1 MNTTPPLQ
9 PAPQETPLDKKEQKE
24 AQTKPAFYKRRAIF
38 IGLAVFVIIFTIM
51 GALYF
56 YAQNDV
62 VINPPLS
69 TAGSTIDSTTG
80 SNTPKNKG
88 QNIAQYKG
96 QNISPNIETSAVGE
110 LVVRLLQA
118 APYDDLLP
126 SLTDKPL
133 IHQNKTIKTILA
145 PLIPLAAR
153 GVPNAAQIQ
162 SLYLTWRLSLS
173 LPLSQNKADT
183 TPAPPPL
190 LVWLHNISGGRI
202 TLTPIPKTSQHPLQN
217 TLPIATPLKIKRLL
231 YALDDAAR
239 LQDFATAL
247 RVSEHLALALNLD
260 EDKAFMKW
268 RTHTL
273 LYVRLAPT
281 IARLIDLHIYNP
293 PYEGVR

>member
-1 MNTTPPLQ
+1 
-9 PAPQETPLDKKEQKE
+9 
-24 AQTKPAFYKRRAIF
+24 
-38 IGLAVFVIIFTIM
+38 
-51 GALYF
+51 
-56 YAQNDV
+56 
-62 VINPPLS
+62 LS

-96 QNISPNIETSAVGE
+96 QNISPNIETSVVGE

-133 IHQNKTIKTILA
+133 IHKPLIHQPPTHQPPTDQNKTIKTILA

-183 TPAPPPL
+183 TPAPPSL

-281 IARLIDLHIYNP
+281 IARLIDLHIYKP